1 MVGARPRLET
11 NPNPNP
17 TPNPTPTPNQA
28 SIEMR
33 LRHYRARQQILSH
46 RILKLVT
53 TLESQQHMR
62 THHGAEPP
70 PSHAERTWAREVP

>member
-1 MVGARPRLET
+1 MSELLQLDLEKMQT
-11 NPNPNP
+11 SLREIADER
-17 TPNPTPTPNQA
+17 QA

-53 TLESQQHMR
+53 TLESL
-62 THHGAEPP
+62 TLTLTPNPP
-70 PSHAERTWAREVP
+70 TSLPKP